1 MASRRRLSKDPQ
13 DYNLRK
19 AGCTKGRSLIL
30 ADFWRKNARQFKS
43 WHPLREDTILRE
55 GIALIR
61 MATSQTTEM
70 QVEGEINVDEA
81 VKEILAEVEAEEQ
94 DPIEGMGNAQIAEI
108 YHRMKPE
115 DQRLFRQFKRFHKQY
130 YETHGHDAPSHQL
143 TRGIIQQMFPGLPS
157 ADADTIAK
165 ARAELLATERLKEL
179 CKQLGLAVPTQPQM
193 YPSPPEAPEYPPPP
207 QPPGFLSRQD
217 KERMAAQQQPLAEAE
232 EIEAKPDVKPRRLA
246 TSYLGPPGLLRMIGS
261 GDEDHIITRVVPG
274 TDPMQD
280 FEDDD
285 PTQTIIIDHDT
296 DASSDVDD
304 FSEVSMASAGGIR
317 KQEFQGLLSDIA
329 AQHQRMAASLD
340 ALASRVEDMSVEQV
354 EEVAVRVA
362 SETGHVRGMEEIT
375 GVFDKGE
382 VVLILACG
390 VRKYQEYQALK
401 GKQEDKDII
410 SYRQLQKKF
419 GTNKRT
425 LMEVIQGYKYR
436 YPGGVSTKV
445 PFVPT
450 KPEEGEEAP
459 TTSETAPTSDPTTT

>member
-1 MASRRRLSKDPQ
+1 
-13 DYNLRK
+13 
-19 AGCTKGRSLIL
+19 
-30 ADFWRKNARQFKS
+30 
-43 WHPLREDTILRE
+43 
-55 GIALIR
+55 
-61 MATSQTTEM
+61 MATSQPTEI
-70 QVEGEINVDEA
+70 QTEGEIDVDEA
-81 VKEILAEVEAEEQ
+81 VKEILAEMEAEEQ

-108 YHRMKPE
+108 YHRMKLE

-143 TRGIIQQMFPGLPS
+143 TRGIVQQMFPGLPS

-165 ARAELLATERLKEL
+165 VRAELLAAERLKEL
-179 CKQLGLAVPTQPQM
+179 CKQLGLAVPTQSQA
-193 YPSPPEAPEYPPPP
+193 YPPPPEAPEYPPPP
-207 QPPGFLSRQD
+207 QPPRFLSRQD
-217 KERMAAQQQPLAEAE
+217 KERAAQQQSLEEAE
-232 EIEAKPDVKPRRLA
+232 VKPDVKPRRLA

-274 TDPMQD
+274 TDPMQE

-285 PTQTIIIDHDT
+285 PSQFIVIDHDT

-304 FSEVSMASAGGIR
+304 LSEVSMASAGGIG

-354 EEVAVRVA
+354 EEAAVRVV
-362 SETGHVRGMEEIT
+362 SESGHVRGLEEIT

-382 VVLILACG
+382 VALILACG
-390 VRKYQEYQALK
+390 VCKYQEYQVLK
-401 GKQEDKDII
+401 GKREDKDII

-445 PFVPT
+445 PFITT

-459 TTSETAPTSDPTTT
+459 TTSETAPASDLTTT

>member
-1 MASRRRLSKDPQ
+1 
-13 DYNLRK
+13 
-19 AGCTKGRSLIL
+19 
-30 ADFWRKNARQFKS
+30 
-43 WHPLREDTILRE
+43 
-55 GIALIR
+55 
-61 MATSQTTEM
+61 MATSQPTET
-70 QVEGEINVDEA
+70 QVEGEIDVDEA
-81 VKEILAEVEAEEQ
+81 VKEILAEMEAEEQ

-115 DQRLFRQFKRFHKQY
+115 DQRLFRQFKRFHKRY

-143 TRGIIQQMFPGLPS
+143 TRGIVQQMFPGLPS
-157 ADADTIAK
+157 ADAETIAK
-165 ARAELLATERLKEL
+165 ARAELLAAERLKEL
-179 CKQLGLAVPTQPQM
+179 CKQLGLAVPTQLQA
-193 YPSPPEAPEYPPPP
+193 YPPPPEAPEYPPPP
-207 QPPGFLSRQD
+207 QPPRFLSRQD
-217 KERMAAQQQPLAEAE
+217 KERAAQQQSSE
-232 EIEAKPDVKPRRLA
+232 ETEAKPDVKPRRLA

-280 FEDDD
+280 FEEDD
-285 PTQTIIIDHDT
+285 PSQFIVIDHDT

-304 FSEVSMASAGGIR
+304 LSEVSMASAGGIG

-354 EEVAVRVA
+354 EEAAVRVV
-362 SETGHVRGMEEIT
+362 SESGHVRGLEEIT

-382 VVLILACG
+382 VALILACG
-390 VRKYQEYQALK
+390 VRKYQEYQVLK
-401 GKQEDKDII
+401 GKREDKDII

-459 TTSETAPTSDPTTT
+459 TTSETAPASDLTTT

>member
-1 MASRRRLSKDPQ
+1 
-13 DYNLRK
+13 
-19 AGCTKGRSLIL
+19 
-30 ADFWRKNARQFKS
+30 
-43 WHPLREDTILRE
+43 
-55 GIALIR
+55 
-61 MATSQTTEM
+61 MATSQPTET
-70 QVEGEINVDEA
+70 QVESEIDVDEA
-81 VKEILAEVEAEEQ
+81 VKEILAEMEAEEQ
-94 DPIEGMGNAQIAEI
+94 DPLEGMGNAQIAEV

-115 DQRLFRQFKRFHKQY
+115 DQRLFRQFKRFHKRY

-143 TRGIIQQMFPGLPS
+143 TRGIVQQMFPGLPS
-157 ADADTIAK
+157 ADAETIAK
-165 ARAELLATERLKEL
+165 ARAELLAAERLKEL
-179 CKQLGLAVPTQPQM
+179 CKQLGLAIPTQLQA
-193 YPSPPEAPEYPPPP
+193 YPPPPEAPEYPPPP
-207 QPPGFLSRQD
+207 QPPRFLSRQD
-217 KERMAAQQQPLAEAE
+217 KERLAAQQQSSAETE
-232 EIEAKPDVKPRRLA
+232 ETETKPDVKPRRLA
-246 TSYLGPPGLLRMIGS
+246 TTYLGPPGLLRMIGS

-285 PTQTIIIDHDT
+285 PSQFIVIDDDT

-304 FSEVSMASAGGIR
+304 LSEVSMASAGGIG

-340 ALASRVEDMSVEQV
+340 ALASRVEDMSVDQV
-354 EEVAVRVA
+354 EEAAVRVV
-362 SETGHVRGMEEIT
+362 SESGHVRGLEEIT

-382 VVLILACG
+382 VALILACG
-390 VRKYQEYQALK
+390 VRKYQEYQVLK
-401 GKQEDKDII
+401 GKREDKDII

-459 TTSETAPTSDPTTT
+459 TTSETAPASDLTTT

>member
-1 MASRRRLSKDPQ
+1 M
-13 DYNLRK
+13 
-19 AGCTKGRSLIL
+19 
-30 ADFWRKNARQFKS
+30 
-43 WHPLREDTILRE
+43 
-55 GIALIR
+55 
-61 MATSQTTEM
+61 
-70 QVEGEINVDEA
+70 
-81 VKEILAEVEAEEQ
+81 EAEEQ
-94 DPIEGMGNAQIAEI
+94 DPIEGMGNAKIAEI

-115 DQRLFRQFKRFHKQY
+115 DQRLFRQFKRFHKRY

-143 TRGIIQQMFPGLPS
+143 TRGIVQQMFPGLPS
-157 ADADTIAK
+157 ADAETIAK
-165 ARAELLATERLKEL
+165 ARAELLAAERLKEL
-179 CKQLGLAVPTQPQM
+179 CKQLGLAVPTQLQA
-193 YPSPPEAPEYPPPP
+193 YPPPPEAPEYPPPP
-207 QPPGFLSRQD
+207 QPPRFLSRQD
-217 KERMAAQQQPLAEAE
+217 KERMAAQQQSLAGTEEAE
-232 EIEAKPDVKPRRLA
+232 TKPDVKPRRLA
-246 TSYLGPPGLLRMIGS
+246 TSYLGPPGLLRMIGT

-285 PTQTIIIDHDT
+285 PSQFIVIDEDT

-304 FSEVSMASAGGIR
+304 LSEVSMTSAGGIG

-354 EEVAVRVA
+354 EEAAVRVV
-362 SETGHVRGMEEIT
+362 SESGHVRGLEEIT
-375 GVFDKGE
+375 GVFDKSE

-390 VRKYQEYQALK
+390 VRRYQEYQALK
-401 GKQEDKDII
+401 GKREDKDII

-425 LMEVIQGYKYR
+425 LMEVVQGYKYR
-436 YPGGVSTKV
+436 YLGGVSTKV

-459 TTSETAPTSDPTTT
+459 TTSETAPASDPTTT